1 LVCWTTGMLAEAMLL
16 RDSVAIIARSIPLFE
31 IALPQF
37 FHCRVE
43 RKSDRI
49 RRVKSGPTTLVV
61 FVALFASLALAK
73 DFTTIK
79 GKEYK
84 NATIIRVEAD
94 GIVVRTK
101 MGIAKVYF
109 IELPKTF
116 RNGFIPSPVPLL
128 KLLRHSVSASQ
139 SRQRA
144 GQQQWPIPLLL

>member
-1 LVCWTTGMLAEAMLL
+1 MLAEAMLL

-94 GIVVRTK
+94 G
-101 MGIAKVYF
+101 MWL
-109 IELPKTF
+109 EPKWE
-116 RNGFIPSPVPLL
+116 
-128 KLLRHSVSASQ
+128 LLRSISLNSQRRSGTVSSQAQSHS
-139 SRQRA
+139 
-144 GQQQWPIPLLL
+144 